1 METHLH
7 HLQLTTWQ
15 VVAQNCAFL
24 CVPNSHQ
31 SHTLDHGPRIFPMSR
46 ILEINLWKR
55 VKSKFHI
62 STIKMSFPNKI
73 TQSYE
78 NEMWDVKTMTMSL
91 RISNKHGNLFLK
103 NGHSNGFI
111 NKHGEGEGSSLWSPN
126 CLNAQIILMKA
137 RIIPHPHKHK
147 I

>member
-1 METHLH
+1 MYNFVPQLTTWHVVSGESVMEGHMETHLH

-46 ILEINLWKR
+46 ILEINLWKS

-78 NEMWDVKTMTMSL
+78 NEM
-91 RISNKHGNLFLK
+91 
-103 NGHSNGFI
+103 
-111 NKHGEGEGSSLWSPN
+111 
-126 CLNAQIILMKA
+126 
-137 RIIPHPHKHK
+137 
-147 I
+147 